1 MTATDQAREA
11 PITRPTTRGRVVVGI
26 DGSPG
31 SLEALRYA
39 AAVAAWKGWTLHLV
53 GAWHIVYPMSP
64 YGIECGELIAAA
76 RETATTAVRDAEKLV
91 LGDDVAVE
99 VRRSIEEGP
108 AAKILVDTSKGDDL
122 LVVGS
127 RGLGGFSSLLLGS
140 VSQACV
146 HHAHC
151 PVLVVR
157 STTEEAAS

>member
-1 MTATDQAREA
+1 MTAIENTGEA
-11 PITRPTTRGRVVVGI
+11 PAQPQTTGRVVVGI

-39 AAVAAWKGWTLHLV
+39 AAVARWKGWTLHLI
-53 GAWHIVYPMSP
+53 GAWHVVYPIAP
-64 YGIECGELIAAA
+64 YGIECGDLIAAA
-76 RETATTAVRDAEKLV
+76 QETAVTSVRDAEKLV
-91 LGDDVAVE
+91 LGDDVTVE

-108 AAKILVDTSKGDDL
+108 PAKILVDTSKGADL
-122 LVVGS
+122 LVVGN

-157 STTEEAAS
+157 PTAEEAAS